1 MTLKSRVQNWKL
13 RFSVRFRKMMKCMRS
28 VEQLGVDDMAA
39 SSSESLATR
48 DYSASG
54 YSSRAAEV
62 DSKLDNSNIEEA
74 ESSLRESGFLN
85 YEEARA
91 LLGRLE
97 YQKGNIEGAL
107 HVFEGIDI
115 AAVTSRMKVAL
126 SKKLDHQNRRRS
138 QSDPAP
144 PMSMHAISLLLEA
157 VLLKAKSLQ
166 GLGRFSVL
174 RLELVLFALLIF
186 IFVMFCAEASQSCKI
201 ILDTVESALPD
212 GVSEQVAADFKLQE
226 ILNKA
231 VELQPELCKLAGS
244 PEEAIVAYRRA
255 LLYYWNLDT
264 ETTARIQKE
273 FAIFLLYSGTDAIP
287 PTLRFQMEGSFVPRN
302 NIEEAVL
309 LLLILLRKF
318 ALRKIVWDPTV
329 MDHISFALSVS
340 GDLRALAYQVE
351 ELLPGTTERQERF
364 CTLAL
369 CYHGEGD
376 NEVALNLL
384 KNFLKDR
391 ESKNCNM
398 ELLLASKI
406 CAENSMQVDEGINYA
421 CRALCDPGRCV
432 QIASISNCLLGLLLS
447 NKSRL
452 VASDSE
458 RVVKQSEAIE
468 KLELAER
475 TMKEKDPYVVFHL
488 ALENAEQRKLDA
500 ALTYAKQA
508 LRLEAGSSTK
518 TYVLLARILSA
529 QKRFVDA
536 ETVICAAIDQTGRWD
551 HSELLRTKAK
561 IQVAQGHL
569 KSAIE
574 TYTHLLAILQVRTK
588 NSGMEK
594 KPHKSSRNSDRK
606 LEMETWHDLANVYTS
621 MSQLRDAEVCL
632 SKSMVINPFSASRWH
647 STGVLYEAKGMHQEA
662 LEAYKAALDAEPT
675 HVPSLI
681 STACVLKCLGVNSL
695 PVIKSFITDALRF
708 DKLNHS
714 AWYQLGLINQ
724 ADPSASATDALECF
738 EAAAMLE
745 ETAPVEPFR

>member
-1 MTLKSRVQNWKL
+1 MRFKGRIQKWKFGFSL
-13 RFSVRFRKMMKCMRS
+13 RFGKMMKCMRS
-28 VEQLGVDDMAA
+28 GEQLRVDDMAA
-39 SSSESLATR
+39 SSSESLATK

-74 ESSLRESGFLN
+74 ESSLRESGYLN

-115 AAVTSRMKVAL
+115 NAVTSRMKVSL
-126 SKKLDHQNRRRS
+126 SKKLEQNRRRS
-138 QSDPAP
+138 QSDPSPA
-144 PMSMHAISLLLEA
+144 MSMHAISLLLEA

-166 GLGRFSVL
+166 GLGRFS
-174 RLELVLFALLIF
+174 
-186 IFVMFCAEASQSCKI
+186 EAAQSCKI
-201 ILDTVESALPD
+201 IMDTVESALPD
-212 GVSEQVAADFKLQE
+212 GISEQVATDNKLQE

-231 VELQPELCKLAGS
+231 VELLPELCKLAGE

-273 FAIFLLYSGTDAIP
+273 FAMFLLYSGTDAIP

-318 ALRKIVWDPTV
+318 ALRKIGWDPSV
-329 MDHISFALSVS
+329 MDHLSFALSVS
-340 GDLRALAYQVE
+340 GELRSLAYQVE
-351 ELLPGTTERQERF
+351 ELLPGTIDRQERF
-364 CTLAL
+364 CTLSL
-369 CYHGEGD
+369 CYNGDGD

-384 KNFLKDR
+384 RNFLKDR
-391 ESKNCNM
+391 KNKSCTM

-406 CAENSMQVDEGINYA
+406 CAENSMCVDEGITYA
-421 CRALCDPGRCV
+421 CKALCAPGRCV
-432 QIASISNCLLGLLLS
+432 QIASVTNFLLGLLLS
-447 NKSRL
+447 NKSRS

-458 RVVKQSEAIE
+458 RLSKQSETIE

-475 TMKEKDPYVVFHL
+475 TMKQKDPNVLYHL
-488 ALENAEQRKLDA
+488 SLENAEQRKLDA
-500 ALTYAKQA
+500 ALSYAK
-508 LRLEAGSSTK
+508 LVFKLEAGSSIRS
-518 TYVLLARILSA
+518 YVLLARILSA
-529 QKRFVDA
+529 QKRFIDA
-536 ETVICAAIDQTGRWD
+536 ETVINAALDQTGRWD
-551 HSELLRTKAK
+551 HGELLRTKAK
-561 IQVAQGHL
+561 LQVAQGQL
-569 KSAIE
+569 KTAIE

-594 KPHKSSRNSDRK
+594 KLLHKSNRNHDRK

-621 MSQLRDAEVCL
+621 MSQWRDAEVCL
-632 SKSMVINPFSASRWH
+632 SKSVAINPYSASRWH
-647 STGVLYEAKGMHQEA
+647 STGVLYEAKGMQQEA
-662 LEAYKAALDAEPT
+662 LKAYKAALDVEPN

-681 STACVLKCLGVNSL
+681 STACVLKSVGVNSL
-695 PVIKSFITDALRF
+695 PVIKSFLTDALRF

-714 AWYQLGLINQ
+714 AWHQLGLITK
-724 ADPSASATDALECF
+724 ADPSASAVDAMECF

-745 ETAPVEPFR
+745 ETAPIEPFR